1 MSEFDIKKYL
11 KKLRKTLEN
20 KELQSFYVMVDRN
33 DFKPMKGYDT
43 PKDLMKMT
51 MEKKQYY
58 AGKRIADISLFIHDK
73 GIKTGEFVF
82 SIKVVIYKIKEN
94 GKLDQNINTMTGLM
108 VNYYPDDLENQP
120 FKLRHVETF
129 MRLCADDVLYIETL
143 NGNKYKNVM
152 KMLEKKG
159 IDFDSYLD

>member
-1 MSEFDIKKYL
+1 MSDFDIKKYL

-33 DFKPMKGYDT
+33 DFKPMIGYDT
-43 PKDLMKMT
+43 PRDLMKMT

-58 AGKRIADISLFIHDK
+58 AGKRIADISLFIHEK
-73 GIKTGEFVF
+73 GIKSGEFVF
-82 SIKVVIYKIKEN
+82 SIKVVIYKIKDN
-94 GKLDQNINTMTGLM
+94 GKLDQNINTMAGLM
-108 VNYYPDDLENQP
+108 VNYYPDDLEHKP

-143 NGNKYKNVM
+143 NGNKYKKVI